1 MKCFT
6 LFLCLLFSSCA
17 IAQQT
22 LVRYYNK
29 HWGVTNEKKE
39 IVIAPEYDSIRL
51 SLYPYIA
58 LAKGDKWGLT
68 NTKGK
73 PVLPCKYSSLT
84 VIHQDIA
91 VTQDQAI
98 CLRSGKIS
106 PAFSRI
112 NSASY
117 CKEPL
122 IVVKNAQQKAGV
134 YHVQHGKMLL
144 DYKYDDAEFLK
155 DTTQP
160 LLKIYAADA
169 GYGLVNGLTG
179 KVILPARFTTLDL
192 RWDYNTPVIKVM
204 TKDGTAECYDTKGN
218 KKAVTQPNQLAA
230 MPGIIT
236 DIDAGIIQTKVRLL
250 KFEKTGEQCW
260 NVWPEGMNN
269 KKVTVTGYSDLSSLY
284 SDYYLMAKNGDKCGI
299 INYDGKV
306 LVPVTYDQINFAATN
321 DSGAMST
328 LYYQTVQK
336 QLSGLLSRYSLKE
349 IKRPMFADIKIVR
362 ENVGMGLPNGD
373 KVNIYNADTLSLEMA
388 QVVMPDG
395 KKGFMN
401 LSTGKV
407 YIPGVE

>member
-1 MKCFT
+1 MQFFT
-6 LFLCLLFSSCA
+6 LFLCLLVCSCA
-17 IAQQT
+17 SAQQT

-39 IVIAPEYDSIRL
+39 IVVAPEYDSVKL
-51 SLYPYIA
+51 NLYPYIA

-73 PVLPCKYSSLT
+73 QVLPCKYNSLT
-84 VIHQDIA
+84 VIHPDIA
-91 VTQDQAI
+91 VTNDQAI
-98 CLRSGKIS
+98 CLRSGKAS
-106 PAFSRI
+106 PAFSQI
-112 NSASY
+112 NGASY

-122 IVVKNAQQKAGV
+122 IVVRNAQQKAGV
-134 YHVQHGKMLL
+134 YHVRDGKMLL
-144 DYKYDDAEFLK
+144 GYKYDDAEFLK

-160 LLKIYAADA
+160 LLKIYTEDA

-179 KVILPARFTTLDL
+179 KLILPARFTKLDL
-192 RWDYNTPVIKVM
+192 CWDYNTPVIKVI
-204 TKDGTAECYDTKGN
+204 TKDRKDECYDTKGN
-218 KKAVTQPNQLAA
+218 TMAVKHPDQLAA
-230 MPGIIT
+230 VPGVIT
-236 DIDAGIIQTKVRLL
+236 DIDAGIIQTKARLL

-269 KKVTVTGYSDLSSLY
+269 KKVAVTGYSDLCSMY
-284 SDYYLMAKNGDKCGI
+284 SDYYLMAKNGDRCGI

-306 LVPVTYDQINFAATN
+306 LVPVTYDQINFASTN
-321 DSGAMST
+321 DPGAMST

-336 QLSGLLSRYSLKE
+336 QLSGLISRYSLKE
-349 IKRPMFADIKIVR
+349 IKKPMFADIKVVR
-362 ENVGMGLPNGD
+362 ENIGMGLPNGD
-373 KVNIYNADTLSLEMA
+373 KVNIYNSHMLSLEMA